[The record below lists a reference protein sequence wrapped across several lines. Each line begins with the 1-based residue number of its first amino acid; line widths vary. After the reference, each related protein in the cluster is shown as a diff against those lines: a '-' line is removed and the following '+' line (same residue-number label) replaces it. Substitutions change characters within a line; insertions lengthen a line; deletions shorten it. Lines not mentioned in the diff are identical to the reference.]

1 MAIFFVISAAMRLP
15 TRLMAA
21 DVTKESPMKEV
32 MQKQFQVGKKI
43 VFGVFQQ
50 DVDSSS
56 IPSAAEQARLEA
68 NAATKL
74 VNIDDAE
81 RARRRSVGLVAGGVA
96 AAVYAAML
104 SFHVTLI
111 PRFIG
116 LYLPLAVSAGF
127 LKSAEEG
134 L

>member
-1 MAIFFVISAAMRLP
+1 
-15 TRLMAA
+15 
-21 DVTKESPMKEV
+21 MKEV
-32 MQKQFQVGKKI
+32 MQKQFKVGKKI

-50 DVDSSS
+50 DVDLNNV
-56 IPSAAEQARLEA
+56 PSAAEQARLAEK
-68 NAATKL
+68 AAKSL

-81 RARRRSVGLVAGGVA
+81 RGRRRSVGLVAGGVA

-104 SFHVTLI
+104 SFHVAVI

-127 LKSAEEG
+127 LKSSQEG